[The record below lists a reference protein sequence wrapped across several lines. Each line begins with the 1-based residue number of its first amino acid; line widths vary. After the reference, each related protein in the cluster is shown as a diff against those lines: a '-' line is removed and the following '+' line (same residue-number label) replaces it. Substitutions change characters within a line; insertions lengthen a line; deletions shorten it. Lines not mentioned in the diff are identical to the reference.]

1 MPGQVGE
8 RGQAQRGS
16 LLQARCD
23 DLLVTNDWGLPPAV
37 ALLLLLLV
45 YGFVYLPSL
54 ARHNGTL

>member
-1 MPGQVGE
+1 MGE

-16 LLQARCD
+16 LLQVRCD
-23 DLLVTNDWGLPPAV
+23 DLLVPNDWGLPPAV
-37 ALLLLLLV
+37 ALLLLLLLV